1 MFKKIRR
8 ISHFFYYFFQ
18 IYEIF
23 FSNLPRQTN
32 KSVDEICFPYIV
44 DNKNTVSL
52 DLGCG
57 STPVNPFKSSSV
69 FGLDMFDDDEQS
81 IQYCSLGYEDI
92 PFPDEHF
99 NFITA
104 FDLIEHIPRFN
115 NINKEINSPFI
126 HLMNEI
132 WRVLKEDG
140 IFLSHTPI
148 YPFPEA
154 FQDPT
159 HNNIITSNTFRQ
171 YFSNEKHP
179 VAESYG
185 ICSDFKILEEYMKY
199 RHQVML
205 LKKINTST

>member
-32 KSVDEICFPYIV
+32 KSVDEICFPYIG
-44 DNKNTVSL
+44 DNKNTISL

-69 FGLDMFDDDEQS
+69 FGLDMFDE
-81 IQYCSLGYEDI
+81 Y
-92 PFPDEHF
+92 F

-115 NINKEINSPFI
+115 NINKEIGSPFI

-132 WRVLKEDG
+132 WRVLKQDG

-185 ICSDFKILEEYMKY
+185 ICSDFKIIKEYMRY
-199 RHQVML
+199 RHQIIL
-205 LKKINTST
+205 LKKINTNT